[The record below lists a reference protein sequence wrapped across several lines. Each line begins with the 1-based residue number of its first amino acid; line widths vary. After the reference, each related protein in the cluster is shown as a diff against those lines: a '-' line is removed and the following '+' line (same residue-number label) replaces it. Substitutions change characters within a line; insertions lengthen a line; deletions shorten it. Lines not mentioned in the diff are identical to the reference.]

1 MAATIAD
8 VARLAGCSITTV
20 SRAYSAPEKVREQTR
35 LRIARAAEALH
46 YSPNA
51 IARAMV
57 RQRNNN
63 LAFVVDPK
71 HYPIMINPFYA
82 EMAEAV
88 QQEAEARGYY
98 VYITA
103 SNHRDL
109 FMKKRVDGV
118 VLAGQI
124 DQALLASLRSQGMPV
139 VQTNNRPEHGD
150 IPSIISDDYQ
160 GTVQAMEHLTG
171 RGHTRIGLLAGRLQP
186 YISEIRYQAYCDVLA
201 RHGLPF
207 RADDICEVEP
217 RQEDACAAADALLA
231 RPDRPTAL
239 FCMNDR
245 IAIGAMKAA
254 LRRGMRIPEELAV
267 MGYDGSSL
275 CTVIEPELTSVRV
288 DIEEIGRRSAQ
299 ILIDLIEEKPVGPV
313 QIVVQPRLAL
323 RATT

>member
-35 LRIARAAEALH
+35 MRIAKAAETLQ

-88 QQEAEARGYY
+88 QQEAEERGYY

-124 DQALLASLRSQGMPV
+124 DQTLLVSLRSQGMPV
-139 VQTNNRPEHGD
+139 VQANNRPEHVD
-150 IPSIISDDYQ
+150 IPSIISDDYH
-160 GTVQAMEHLTG
+160 GTVQAMEHLIE
-171 RGHTRIGLLAGRLQP
+171 RGHTRIGLFAGRLQP
-186 YISEIRYQAYCDVLA
+186 YISEIRYQAYCDVLE

-207 RADDICEVEP
+207 RADYVCEVEP
-217 RQEDACAAADALLA
+217 RQEDACAAADTVLA

-245 IAIGAMKAA
+245 IAIGVMKAA

-288 DIEEIGRRSAQ
+288 DIEEIGRRSAR
-299 ILIDLIEEKPVGPV
+299 ILIDLIEEKPIGPA
-313 QIVVQPRLAL
+313 QIVIQPRLSL

>member
-1 MAATIAD
+1 MAKYGIKGIDSQKMKQYNGKKSTFRLEQREKERDFKEGGESMAATIAD

-124 DQALLASLRSQGMPV
+124 DQALLASLRSQGMPD

-160 GTVQAMEHLTG
+160 GTVQAMEHLIG

-207 RADDICEVEP
+207 RADDICEV
-217 RQEDACAAADALLA
+217 
-231 RPDRPTAL
+231 
-239 FCMNDR
+239 
-245 IAIGAMKAA
+245 
-254 LRRGMRIPEELAV
+254 
-267 MGYDGSSL
+267 
-275 CTVIEPELTSVRV
+275 
-288 DIEEIGRRSAQ
+288 
-299 ILIDLIEEKPVGPV
+299 
-313 QIVVQPRLAL
+313 
-323 RATT
+323 